1 MLRLENVQTYYGK
14 IKALNKISFAVKE
27 GGIATLIGAN
37 GAGKSTTLKTIVG
50 WTRASAG
57 KVFLKGEDI
66 TDLRTHKIVEK
77 GVAMVPEGREVFG
90 DMTVL
95 ENLEMGAFL
104 RKNKKKVTR
113 DLDRVYDLFPI
124 LKERESQKSKFLS
137 GGEQQ
142 MLAISRG
149 LMSDP
154 ALMLLDEPSLG
165 LAPRVVKTIF
175 DTLVEIN
182 RQGVTLFLVEQN
194 ASLALKVAQTGYVLE
209 KGEIILENSSQLLLN
224 DEKVQKTYLGLD

>member
-1 MLRLENVQTYYGK
+1 MLRLEQVQTYYGK
-14 IKALNKISFAVKE
+14 IRALDGISLEVEE
-27 GGIATLIGAN
+27 GDIATLIGAN
-37 GAGKSTTLKTIVG
+37 GAGKSTALKTIVG
-50 WTRASAG
+50 WTRASSG
-57 KVFLKGEDI
+57 KVLLNGEDI
-66 TDLRTHKIVEK
+66 TSLRTHKIVER
-77 GVAMVPEGREVFG
+77 GVALVPEGREVFG

-104 RKNKKKVTR
+104 RRDKKKIKS

-124 LKERESQKSKFLS
+124 LAEREKQKSKFLS

-149 LMSDP
+149 LMSEP
-154 ALMLLDEPSLG
+154 SLMLLDEPSLG

-194 ASLALKVAQTGYVLE
+194 ASMALKMAQKGYVLE
-209 KGEIILENSSQLLLN
+209 KGEITLENSSQILLD
-224 DEKVQKTYLGLD
+224 DEKIRKTYLGLD